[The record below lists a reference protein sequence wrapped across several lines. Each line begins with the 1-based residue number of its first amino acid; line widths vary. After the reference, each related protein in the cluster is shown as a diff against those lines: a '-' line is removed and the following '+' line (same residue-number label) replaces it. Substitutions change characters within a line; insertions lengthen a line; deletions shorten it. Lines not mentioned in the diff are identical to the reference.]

1 MKQAIYLDYAAAT
14 PLSPEVLEA
23 MRTYQTANFYN
34 PSATYLAAKAVRQDL
49 QAARSL
55 VAGLMGAKA
64 AEIIFTAGATE
75 ANNLAIHGIMSQYP
89 DGELLISSIEH
100 ESIVEPS
107 KAYKTAQ
114 IPVDKTGRIIL
125 NKLSNLIS
133 DKTTL
138 ISIIL
143 VNNEF
148 GVVQSLREISLI
160 IDDIRRQRQA
170 KANSRPLYLHTD
182 AAQAGNYLDLQVAR
196 LGVSLMSL
204 NGGKL
209 YGPKQS
215 GCLYIKA
222 GINLKPIIVGGGQ
235 EFGLRSGTENVA
247 GIIGFAKAFELA
259 QNNRSKEAERVAG
272 LRDSFETKLSHV
284 NPGVQ
289 VNGSG
294 KHRAPHI
301 SNLTF
306 NGLDNERLLMEL
318 DELGIMCA
326 VGSACS
332 ASSQEPSPVLK
343 AIGLNDAEARSS
355 LRFSFGKDTTQKDIE
370 AAVEL
375 ISNLIKPN
383 R

>member
-1 MKQAIYLDYAAAT
+1 MKPSIYLDYAAAT
-14 PLSPEVLEA
+14 PMRQEVVAA
-23 MRTYQTANFYN
+23 MQTYYSDNFYN
-34 PSATYLAAKAVRQDL
+34 PSATYLAARAVRRDL
-49 QAARSL
+49 QSARAS
-55 VAGLMGAKA
+55 VAGVLGAKPS
-64 AEIIFTAGATE
+64 EIIFTAGATE
-75 ANNLAIHGIMSQYP
+75 ANNLAVHGIMSQYP

-100 ESIVEPS
+100 ESVAEPS

-114 IPVDKTGRIIL
+114 VPVDKSGQIIL

-148 GVVQSLREISLI
+148 GVVQSLREINTI
-160 IDDIRRQRQA
+160 IDDTRRQRQA
-170 KANSRPLYLHTD
+170 RGNRRPLHLHTD

-196 LGVSLMSL
+196 LGVGLMSL

-215 GCLYIKA
+215 GCLYVKA
-222 GINLKPIIVGGGQ
+222 GTNLKPIIVGGGQ

-259 QNNRSKEAERVAG
+259 QNNRSKEAERVVG

-284 NPGVQ
+284 NLGIQ

-294 KHRAPHI
+294 KHRVPHI

-332 ASSQEPSPVLK
+332 ASSQEPSKVLK
-343 AIGLNDAEARSS
+343 AIGLNDDEARSS

-370 AAVEL
+370 EAVGL

>member
-1 MKQAIYLDYAAAT
+1 MKPPIYLDYAAAT
-14 PLSPEVLEA
+14 PMRQEVVAA
-23 MRTYQTANFYN
+23 MQSYYSDNFYN
-34 PSATYLAAKAVRQDL
+34 PSATYLAARAVRRDL
-49 QAARSL
+49 QSARAS
-55 VAGLMGAKA
+55 VAGLLGAKP

-75 ANNLAIHGIMSQYP
+75 ANNLAVHGIMSQYP

-100 ESIVEPS
+100 ESVAEPAKS
-107 KAYKTAQ
+107 YKTAL
-114 IPVDKTGRIIL
+114 IPVDKSGRIIL
-125 NKLSNLIS
+125 NKLGNLIS

-148 GVVQSLREISLI
+148 GVVQSLREISTI

-170 KANSRPLYLHTD
+170 NGNRRPLYLHTD

-196 LGVSLMSL
+196 LGVGLMSL

-215 GCLYIKA
+215 GCLYVKA

-259 QNNRSKEAERVAG
+259 QNIRSKEAERVAG

-284 NPGVQ
+284 NPGIQ

-294 KHRAPHI
+294 KHRVPHI

-332 ASSQEPSPVLK
+332 ASSQEPSQVLK
-343 AIGLNDAEARSS
+343 AIGLDDDEARSS